1 ARQQSFA
8 RARLAKNQNGWEPV
22 RSWSLQQ
29 AADGISKRDDTAAAP
44 KKLIEMQHGGDY
56 SAADAPRS
64 GGEPDWPRSCYAV
77 RRLSHDQDSEQS
89 KALCAR
95 DGAGRWLIVRP
106 VTLDTVGRRDP
117 APGKVH
123 MAARLSNPIESLIND
138 APPETNFAQVDVA
151 IVGSGYGGS
160 IAATRLAGPDRRVV
174 ILERGREY
182 A

>member
-1 ARQQSFA
+1 MLGDRGTVHVDERSGVAWATAMNRARQQSFA

-77 RRLSHDQDSEQS
+77 RRLSHDQDSRAEQG
-89 KALCAR
+89 ALC
-95 DGAGRWLIVRP
+95 
-106 VTLDTVGRRDP
+106 
-117 APGKVH
+117 
-123 MAARLSNPIESLIND
+123 
-138 APPETNFAQVDVA
+138 
-151 IVGSGYGGS
+151 
-160 IAATRLAGPDRRVV
+160 
-174 ILERGREY
+174 
-182 A
+182 